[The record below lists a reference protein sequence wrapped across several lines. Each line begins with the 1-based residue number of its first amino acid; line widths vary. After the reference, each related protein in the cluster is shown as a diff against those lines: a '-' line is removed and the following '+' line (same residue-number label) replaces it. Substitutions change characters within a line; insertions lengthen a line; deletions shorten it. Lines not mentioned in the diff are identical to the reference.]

1 MAGKPFNFKFFLFT
15 QKVLF
20 TRTWNKIYIQR
31 KASSSPHASQP
42 HFNKYPFLGKGQGTL
57 LNKAL
62 MFHMEGAL
70 LKSSSV
76 FPYFLLVA
84 FEAGGPLRAFTLL
97 LLYPIICLVGKEWGL
112 KIMVFV
118 CFVGLKEASFSVGR
132 TVLPKFLLEDV
143 GNEGF
148 DMVMKCG
155 GTKIAVTDMPRVM
168 VDCFLTDYLR
178 IEYVIGR
185 ELKVVCGHFIGL
197 MEDKKTSSG
206 SMELEKVPR
215 EGKMDS
221 PVIGI
226 SCFNNS
232 LHHQLFSCCCLHGLR
247 GTLIIPDDCRVSNEL
262 KQLSKEGGL
271 LYVCNH
277 RTLLDP
283 VYLSMGLVQV
293 RPPSLSLAAVTYSL
307 SRVTELFAP
316 IRTVRLIRNRE
327 KDSKMIEKQLQQGDL
342 VICPEGTTCREP
354 YLLRFSPLFAEK
366 TDHIVPVAIDF
377 HVSMFY
383 GTTAG
388 GYKSLDPVFL
398 LMNPTSHCSLA
409 ILEKLPRSYTCKGGK
424 SKFEV
429 ANHVQALIGKA
440 LNFEC
445 TSLTRKDKYMIL
457 AGKRQGSI
465 GVVGEFNIA
474 DDL

>member
-1 MAGKPFNFKFFLFT
+1 MWIPFGIFLLLVRATVFFLLPYKLSILFLHFT
-15 QKVLF
+15 
-20 TRTWNKIYIQR
+20 
-31 KASSSPHASQP
+31 
-42 HFNKYPFLGKGQGTL
+42 
-57 LNKAL
+57 
-62 MFHMEGAL
+62 
-70 LKSSSV
+70 
-76 FPYFLLVA
+76 
-84 FEAGGPLRAFTLL
+84 
-97 LLYPIICLVGKEWGL
+97 
-112 KIMVFV
+112 
-118 CFVGLKEASFSVGR
+118 
-132 TVLPKFLLEDV
+132 
-143 GNEGF
+143 
-148 DMVMKCG
+148 
-155 GTKIAVTDMPRVM
+155 
-168 VDCFLTDYLR
+168 
-178 IEYVIGR
+178 
-185 ELKVVCGHFIGL
+185 
-197 MEDKKTSSG
+197 
-206 SMELEKVPR
+206 
-215 EGKMDS
+215 
-221 PVIGI
+221 
-226 SCFNNS
+226 
-232 LHHQLFSCCCLHGLR
+232 GLR

-457 AGKRQGSI
+457 AGNEGI
-465 GVVGEFNIA
+465 V
-474 DDL
+474 